1 MTRQPPNLCALR
13 PPHELLADLT
23 AGVASLHELVSR
35 WSPLLPTAAELAGA
49 VATTEGVRRILCHL
63 RHHVE
68 GGAADAV

>member
-1 MTRQPPNLCALR
+1 MNGQPPNLCALR

-23 AGVASLHELVSR
+23 VGTASLHELVSG
-35 WSPLLPTAAELAGA
+35 WSLLLPTAAELAGA

-63 RHHVE
+63 RQHVE